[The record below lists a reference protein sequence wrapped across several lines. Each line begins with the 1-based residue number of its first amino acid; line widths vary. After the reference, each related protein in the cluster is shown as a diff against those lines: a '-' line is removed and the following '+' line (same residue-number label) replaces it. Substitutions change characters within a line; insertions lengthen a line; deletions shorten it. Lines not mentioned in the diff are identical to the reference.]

1 MFGVQRQPLTCIAQR
16 TKSFLKAIYEGYKS
30 TRAMLQPDYR
40 TAEQERK
47 KLRSAPQPLP
57 NQRERGLSL
66 LPQSPQSVSL
76 FLTRLPLEIR
86 QEIYNY
92 IVGGNLVH
100 VVRKGQHLAHVRC
113 KPGREFDY
121 QRDCRPYA
129 SYTCHSA
136 ASSMGFTANG
146 NTALLRTCRQV
157 YAEAVRIMYS
167 HNTFD
172 FDHQDLFL
180 LFSRSLLP
188 QRLRA
193 IRILHLYCKEKG
205 LRWPFLRTGAG
216 PSAWCLTWQVIK
228 DEMPGLQ
235 HLRVKIIGEQGSSY
249 PSEDL
254 AWWVRPMLQ
263 VRGLKSFH
271 LEFRAASN
279 NWVEFGDGVF
289 EMSRLLEER
298 IRSVVCSEASDGA

>member
-1 MFGVQRQPLTCIAQR
+1 MAEC
-16 TKSFLKAIYEGYKS
+16 TKSIFKAIYKGYKS
-30 TRAMLQPDYR
+30 TRAMFQQDYKS
-40 TAEQERK
+40 AEQERK
-47 KLRSAPQPLP
+47 KLKSAPQPLP
-57 NQRERGLSL
+57 NHRERSLSL
-66 LPQSPQSVSL
+66 LPPSPQSDSL

-92 IVGGNLVH
+92 IVGGNLIH

-113 KPGREFDY
+113 KPGWEVDF
-121 QRDCRPYA
+121 QRDCRPHA
-129 SYTCHSA
+129 SSTCHSA

-146 NTALLRTCRQV
+146 NIALLRTCRQI
-157 YAEAVRIMYS
+157 YSEAVRIMYAR
-167 HNTFD
+167 NTFD

-188 QRLRA
+188 QRLMA
-193 IRILHLYCKEKG
+193 IRIIHLYCEERG
-205 LRWPFLRTGAG
+205 LRWPFLKGGAG
-216 PSAWCLTWQVIK
+216 PSAWCLAWQVIR
-228 DEMPGLQ
+228 DEMPGLR
-235 HLRVKIIGEQGSSY
+235 HLRVKIVGEQGSSY

-279 NWVEFGDGVF
+279 NWVEFGEGVF

-298 IRSVVCSEASDGA
+298 IRSVVCSDASDGA